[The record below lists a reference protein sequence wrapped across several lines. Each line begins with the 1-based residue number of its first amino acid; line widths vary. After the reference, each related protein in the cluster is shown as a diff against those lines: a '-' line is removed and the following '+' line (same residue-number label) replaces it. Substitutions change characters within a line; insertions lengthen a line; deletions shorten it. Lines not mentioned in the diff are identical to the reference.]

1 MLKILLILCELYFI
15 TFTTFTYFTL
25 CLQID
30 TLFTSPDF
38 CLKLAISCFQCKDK
52 HIVYHFY
59 FLLEVKIFVTFY
71 VKINMWS
78 TILNFCLNS
87 NCCHIFDFLLDN
99 KSSFLNILRED
110 RKTANHFSDF
120 CIHGLHLE
128 SCSCIHL
135 DTLMAVELVELMFQD
150 WP

>member
-1 MLKILLILCELYFI
+1 MLKILLILCELHFI

-110 RKTANHFSDF
+110 RKTVNHVFRIRF
-120 CIHGLHLE
+120 PAIYN
-128 SCSCIHL
+128 I
-135 DTLMAVELVELMFQD
+135 TMFVNLQN
-150 WP
+150 WPIRVPGQNVVF

>member
-1 MLKILLILCELYFI
+1 MFYFFYSFHIFNFLCAEN
-15 TFTTFTYFTL
+15 
-25 CLQID
+25 
-30 TLFTSPDF
+30 TLFTTLEVSY
-38 CLKLAISCFQCKDK
+38 LILSMYLRY
-52 HIVYHFY
+52 IVYHFY

>member
-1 MLKILLILCELYFI
+1 MHKIVLILCQLYFI
-15 TFTTFTYFTL
+15 SFTTITNFTFR
-25 CLQID
+25 LQID

-52 HIVYHFY
+52 DILYHFY

-110 RKTANHFSDF
+110 RKTANHFLIFASLGY
-120 CIHGLHLE
+120 I
-128 SCSCIHL
+128 
-135 DTLMAVELVELMFQD
+135 
-150 WP
+150 